1 MHRGGGRMKVNRY
14 TRAPKEGR
22 YIICPHCEGALRVYN
37 FAWSSLHC
45 LYCKRPS
52 EKHTWE
58 VWAS

>member
-1 MHRGGGRMKVNRY
+1 MKVNRY
-14 TRAPKEGR
+14 TRAPKEGK
-22 YIICPHCEGALRVYN
+22 YIICPHCDGALRVYN